1 MGVRRT
7 GDWGKARAK
16 LAAAPGARLTLALK
30 RATLKNTVLLVREIK
45 RGIRSQ
51 APGGKPFAKLVE
63 STIRR
68 KGSTKALI
76 DTGFLVNA
84 ITQKILAEGAF
95 VGLVRGTL
103 NKEGDDLVNIGGG
116 DGVRRHH
123 PTLQRRHH
131 HHSAATVFA
140 SGDGQAPQADRRAL
154 PGGHPCDALNLVPTL
169 SGALR

>member
-30 RATLKNTVLLVREIK
+30 QATLKNALLLVREIK

-51 APGGKPFAKLVE
+51 APGGKPFAKLAE

-84 ITQKILAEGAF
+84 ITQKIVTEGAF

-103 NKEGDDLVNIGGG
+103 NKEGEDLVNIGAVMEYGATIQ
-116 DGVRRHH
+116 H
-123 PTLQRRHH
+123 PNGATIIIPARPFLHPVMDKYRKQIVEHYREAIR
-131 HHSAATVFA
+131 AA
-140 SGDGQAPQADRRAL
+140 L
-154 PGGHPCDALNLVPTL
+154 
-169 SGALR
+169 

>member
-7 GDWGKARAK
+7 GDWGKVRAK

-30 RATLKNTVLLVREIK
+30 QATLKNALLLVREIK

-51 APGGKPFAKLVE
+51 APGGKPFAKLAE

-84 ITQKILAEGAF
+84 ITQKIVAEGAF
-95 VGLVRGTL
+95 VGLVRGTV
-103 NKEGDDLVNIGGG
+103 NKEGEDLVNIGAVMEYGATIQ
-116 DGVRRHH
+116 H
-123 PTLQRRHH
+123 PNGAVIVIPPRPFLHPVMAKHRKQIVEHYREAIR
-131 HHSAATVFA
+131 AA
-140 SGDGQAPQADRRAL
+140 L
-154 PGGHPCDALNLVPTL
+154 
-169 SGALR
+169 